1 MLCSVPQF
9 PQLWSRAEIYTVCA
23 EKSAKPALM
32 ESDGVC
38 FTRKRK
44 INPWEEMFAFR
55 VEFQLVI
62 KAEPKK
68 PLSDKT
74 MKKDFHFSS

>member
-1 MLCSVPQF
+1 
-9 PQLWSRAEIYTVCA
+9 
-23 EKSAKPALM
+23 M

-68 PLSDKT
+68 PLSDKA

>member
-9 PQLWSRAEIYTVCA
+9 PLLQSRAEIYSVRA
-23 EKSAKPALM
+23 EKSAQTVLM

-38 FTRKRK
+38 STRRK
-44 INPWEEMFAFR
+44 INPWEEKVAFR
-55 VEFQLVI
+55 MEFQVFI

-68 PLSDKT
+68 PLLEKA
-74 MKKDFHFSS
+74 KRKDFHFSS